1 MSCRKIVPTAV
12 LALSLAMAL
21 GFGQTTVTG
30 ATAAPDS
37 DFCEDTPSQFVAGLG
52 DLAQPVGAHGPQG
65 SQPSDRLAAVS
76 RCGSCIYVGPDG
88 AEIPGRLLGSACI
101 PCAKIP

>member
-21 GFGQTTVTG
+21 GFGQTAVAG

-37 DFCEDTPSQFVAGLG
+37 DFCEDTPSQFVAGLSE
-52 DLAQPVGAHGPQG
+52 LAEVF
-65 SQPSDRLAAVS
+65 
-76 RCGSCIYVGPDG
+76 
-88 AEIPGRLLGSACI
+88 
-101 PCAKIP
+101 